1 MRILLD
7 EMYSGMKEYFEV
19 MGYSVE
25 TVPELGLKGSSD
37 RKIAEYTKQ
46 HDLLLVTEDRKP
58 AELSALLG
66 AKYLFVDMKTK
77 AQMIRD
83 KILQKYPELEKKK

>member
-7 EMYSGMKEYFEV
+7 EMYSGMKEYFEI
-19 MGYSVE
+19 MGYNVE

-37 RKIAEYTKQ
+37 RKIVEYAKE
-46 HDLLLVTEDRKP
+46 HDLLLITEDRKP
-58 AELSALLG
+58 AELSSLFG
-66 AKYLFVDMKTK
+66 VKYLFVDMKTK

-83 KILQKYPELEKKK
+83 KILLKYPELEK